1 MCDGNKIL
9 SYVLGFSFHAILR
22 SKKQIMTKVNFNVAI
37 EEVSAAVLK
46 RYPLARFYKAQGY
59 LTEDVDGDVKYEV

>member
-1 MCDGNKIL
+1 
-9 SYVLGFSFHAILR
+9 
-22 SKKQIMTKVNFNVAI
+22 MTKVNFNVAI